1 MEILYPQW
9 FEVSNKKYC
18 KMIDSECR
26 IINLPKISDP
36 RGNLSIIEQIK
47 QIPFEIK
54 RVHWIYDVPGG
65 VDRGGHAYKETEE
78 FIVALSGSF
87 DVVVDDGNNR
97 KTYPL
102 NRSYFGLYVP
112 KGMWRTMTNFSTN
125 SLALVLSS
133 TVYDEHDYVSD
144 YEEYKAWR
152 KDESKIPTKSDAK
165 TSVKVNNPMPSR
177 IISGVKGVFD
187 CSLCELN
194 KMHDK
199 EGNLTFMYENVHVPF
214 PINRVFY
221 SYDIPGGEDRGAH
234 AHKHCHQFIIAAS
247 GSFEVALDDG
257 INKRTVLLN
266 RPFWGL
272 HVPPGIWASE
282 QGFSSGSICLV
293 LASEGYSED
302 DYIRNYDDYLEFIK
316 TQNNG

>member
-1 MEILYPQW
+1 MVMQ
-9 FEVSNKKYC
+9 VSDC
-18 KMIDSECR
+18 KLLD
-26 IINLPKISDP
+26 LPKIGDE
-36 RGNLSIIEQIK
+36 RGNLSIIEQLK

-65 VDRGGHAYKETEE
+65 LDRGGHAYKATEE

-87 DVVVDDGNNR
+87 DVEIDDGNN
-97 KTYPL
+97 KQVFPL
-102 NRSYFGLYVP
+102 NRSYYGLYVP
-112 KGMWRTMTNFSTN
+112 NGMWRTMTNFSTN

-133 TVYDEHDYVSD
+133 TEYDEHDYVSN
-144 YEEYKAWR
+144 YEEYKLWR
-152 KDESKIPTKSDAK
+152 KDSSRIPTIYDAK
-165 TSVKVNNPMPSR
+165 TSVKVNSPSNLMEFKEGR
-177 IISGVKGVFD
+177 SVFD

-199 EGNLTFMYENVHVPF
+199 EGNLTYMYENVHVPF

-234 AHKHCHQFIIAAS
+234 AHKKCHQFLIAAS

-257 INKRTVLLN
+257 VNKRTVLLN

-293 LASEGYSED
+293 LASEGFSED
-302 DYIRNYDDYLEFIK
+302 DYIRDYDEYLDFIK
-316 TQNNG
+316 RR

>member
-1 MEILYPQW
+1 MDILD
-9 FEVSNKKYC
+9 C
-18 KMIDSECR
+18 KIL
-26 IINLPKISDP
+26 NLPKIGDE

-65 VDRGGHAYKETEE
+65 LDRGGHAYKETEE

-87 DVVVDDGNNR
+87 DVVVDDG
-97 KTYPL
+97 KIPQKFSL
-102 NRSYFGLYVP
+102 NRSYFGLYIP
-112 KGMWRTMTNFSTN
+112 KGIWRSMTNFSTN

-133 TVYDEHDYVSD
+133 TEYDECDYVSD
-144 YEEYKAWR
+144 YNEYQAWR
-152 KDESKIPTKSDAK
+152 KDSSKVPTKYDAK
-165 TSVKVNNPMPSR
+165 TSLKLNNPLNNYMPEEGKS
-177 IISGVKGVFD
+177 VFD

-234 AHKHCHQFIIAAS
+234 AHKHCHQFLIAAS

-257 INKRTVLLN
+257 VNKRTILLN

-272 HVPPGIWASE
+272 HIPPGIWASE

-302 DYIRNYDDYLEFIK
+302 DYIRNYNDYLEYLKIR
-316 TQNNG
+316 